1 MQCQRIHNRRAHS
14 HRVLSPIHS
23 TPVYAIKN
31 RTKWSKNSKQD
42 LSKIRFVRPFDT
54 PCRAVLCC
62 AVLGVLNQPGQYLRT
77 AKNCYHQWDF
87 MHASKHPHPAH
98 TDTPTANNT
107 QNEQHSGVVLFVAY
121 LLGRLQ
127 RTECQLHCTD
137 FFCLGYL
144 AIFHSFHLTKEE
156 NKRKLC
162 LTKLFHILNQN
173 II

>member
-87 MHASKHPHPAH
+87 MHAGKHPAH

-107 QNEQHSGVVLFVAY
+107 ERAAQCSCSFCSIPFGAPAANGMSAAFHRFLLPGVFSY
-121 LLGRLQ
+121 LPFI
-127 RTECQLHCTD
+127 C
-137 FFCLGYL
+137 
-144 AIFHSFHLTKEE
+144 
-156 NKRKLC
+156 KLYS
-162 LTKLFHILNQN
+162 
-173 II
+173 

>member
-1 MQCQRIHNRRAHS
+1 M
-14 HRVLSPIHS
+14 
-23 TPVYAIKN
+23 
-31 RTKWSKNSKQD
+31 
-42 LSKIRFVRPFDT
+42 RPFDT

-107 QNEQHSGVVLFVAY
+107 QNKQHSAVVLFIAY

-127 RTECQLHCTD
+127 RTECQLHFTD

-144 AIFHSFHLTKEE
+144 AIFHSYASFIHRAVDSYAHIKEIDWFDTR
-156 NKRKLC
+156 RKQE
-162 LTKLFHILNQN
+162 KIMFN
-173 II
+173 